1 MTNLHLVITRFFKK
15 SQIVAIFSCDSSS
28 IPRFVTDGLTDGST
42 LGQSRAGQGRPHGN
56 LTEPYAYL
64 IGHHGAVIEPSWK
77 VQTKP
82 NHAKPNQ
89 ILLKLA

>member
-1 MTNLHLVITRFFKK
+1 ME
-15 SQIVAIFSCDSSS
+15 
-28 IPRFVTDGLTDGST
+28 VTSKYGGHFTISESD
-42 LGQSRAGQGRPHGN
+42 
-56 LTEPYAYL
+56 AYL
-64 IGHHGAVIEPSWK
+64 IGPHGAVIEPSWK